1 MTFEP
6 LLNEAFLIY
15 HCGHQVHTR
24 AAILE
29 EISICRDP
37 ARKVRLEDV
46 KQERDQRTISL
57 VTVLVLANFEYS
69 ALAGR
74 GRVGPSI
81 GLGRPAEAWF
91 SPWNS
96 EKSIE
101 KMEKFEPGIKGNE
114 KIGADLKARTKKLV
128 TETSKYDSYFMIHIF

>member
-1 MTFEP
+1 MKDKCHLTFEP

-15 HCGHQVHTR
+15 HCGHQVHTK

-46 KQERDQRTISL
+46 KQERGQRTWMTQKSSKLFWPSGSL
-57 VTVLVLANFEYS
+57 DF
-69 ALAGR
+69 G
-74 GRVGPSI
+74 
-81 GLGRPAEAWF
+81 
-91 SPWNS
+91 PWNP

-101 KMEKFEPGIKGNE
+101 KMDKFEPGIKGNE

-128 TETSKYDSYFMIHIF
+128 TETSK

>member
-1 MTFEP
+1 MKDKCHLTFEP

-15 HCGHQVHTR
+15 HCGHQVHTK

-46 KQERDQRTISL
+46 KQERGPRTGMAHESHESL
-57 VTVLVLANFEYS
+57 
-69 ALAGR
+69 
-74 GRVGPSI
+74 
-81 GLGRPAEAWF
+81 
-91 SPWNS
+91 SPWPMSPDGDGPFHFGPWNP

-101 KMEKFEPGIKGNE
+101 KMDKFEPGIKGNE

-128 TETSKYDSYFMIHIF
+128 TETSK

>member
-1 MTFEP
+1 MKDKCHLTFEP

-15 HCGHQVHTR
+15 HCGHQVHTK

-46 KQERDQRTISL
+46 KQERGPRTWMAHESKL
-57 VTVLVLANFEYS
+57 F
-69 ALAGR
+69 
-74 GRVGPSI
+74 
-81 GLGRPAEAWF
+81 RPRRSF
-91 SPWNS
+91 HFGPWNP

-101 KMEKFEPGIKGNE
+101 KMDKFEPGIKGNE

-128 TETSKYDSYFMIHIF
+128 TETSK